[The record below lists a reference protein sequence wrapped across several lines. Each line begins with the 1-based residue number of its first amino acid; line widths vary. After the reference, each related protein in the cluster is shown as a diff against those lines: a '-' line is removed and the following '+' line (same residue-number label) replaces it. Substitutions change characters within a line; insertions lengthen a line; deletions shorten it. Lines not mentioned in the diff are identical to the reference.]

1 MFFNPFRKNR
11 KKLEFNLESCVKVG
25 LLTQQ
30 EYLAIKKERA
40 IAEWKSEVGRQSALK
55 RKKKEKPLEVITE
68 TFDDEEIDEELA
80 TE

>member
-1 MFFNPFRKNR
+1 MFFNPFKRNR

-40 IAEWKSEVGRQSALK
+40 IAEWKAETGRQSALK
-55 RKKKEKPLEVITE
+55 RKKKEKALEVITE
-68 TFDDEEIDEELA
+68 SFDEEADEELA